1 VSDVKHPLHDQ
12 QGFPDGD
19 PADAYVATLERLT
32 GLLLDDG
39 PLETLLTQ
47 LLELT
52 SRAIS
57 SCTAVSVTV
66 VGDDGGYVTAASTS
80 DDALAADAAQY
91 ELGQGPC
98 VDSLRTGQQH
108 HFELTE
114 VERWPGFRDRA
125 LELGFGSVLSVPLMS
140 GGVAIGALN
149 IFAAESGLLAED
161 DVLLARRIA
170 APAAATLANARA
182 YRQATRLAGQLET
195 ALANRSVIE
204 RAKGVL
210 MVTQRCTE
218 EEAFGLMRTAS
229 QQRNIKVVNIAEQVL
244 RSAAG

>member
-1 VSDVKHPLHDQ
+1 VSDVTHPVSGHPGLPE
-12 QGFPDGD
+12 PDNSL
-19 PADAYVATLERLT
+19 AYVSTLEQLT

-39 PLETLLTQ
+39 PLELLLTQ

-57 SCTAVSVTV
+57 SSTAVSVTV

-80 DDALAADAAQY
+80 VDALAADEAQY
-91 ELGQGPC
+91 ELGLGPC
-98 VDSLRTGQQH
+98 VDSLRSGEVNH
-108 HFELTE
+108 VRLAE
-114 VERWPGFRDRA
+114 VEGWATFRERA
-125 LELGFGSVLSVPLMS
+125 LELGFGSVLSVPLLS
-140 GGVAIGALN
+140 GDVAIGALN
-149 IFAAESGLLAED
+149 IFAADTDLLPED

-182 YRQATRLAGQLET
+182 YRQATRLAGQLEV

-218 EEAFGLMRTAS
+218 DEAFGLLRAAS
-229 QQRNIKVVNIAEQVL
+229 QQRNIKVVDIAAQVVS
-244 RSAAG
+244 RAFN

>member
-1 VSDVKHPLHDQ
+1 MSDVKHPVSGHP
-12 QGFPDGD
+12 GIPGPDTSL
-19 PADAYVATLERLT
+19 AYVSTLEQLM
-32 GLLLDDG
+32 GLLLDEA

-57 SCTAVSVTV
+57 SSTAVSVTV
-66 VGDDGGYVTAASTS
+66 VGDDGDYVTAASTS
-80 DDALAADAAQY
+80 ADALAADAAQY

-98 VDSLRTGQQH
+98 VDSLRSGQVNH
-108 HFELTE
+108 VRLAE
-114 VERWPGFRDRA
+114 VEGWATFRERA
-125 LELGFGSVLSVPLMS
+125 LELGFGSVLSVPLLS
-140 GGVAIGALN
+140 GDVAIGALN
-149 IFAAESGLLAED
+149 IFAAETDLLPED

-182 YRQATRLAGQLET
+182 YRQATRLAGQLEV
-195 ALANRSVIE
+195 ALANRAVIE

-218 EEAFGLMRTAS
+218 DEAFGLLRAAS
-229 QQRNIKVVNIAEQVL
+229 QQRNIKVVDIAAQVL
-244 RSAAG
+244 SRAPS

>member
-1 VSDVKHPLHDQ
+1 MSDVKQPVNGNPQLPETDTSL
-12 QGFPDGD
+12 
-19 PADAYVATLERLT
+19 AYVSTLEQLT
-32 GLLLDDG
+32 GLLLDEA
-39 PLETLLTQ
+39 PLEALLTQ

-57 SCTAVSVTV
+57 SSVAVSVTV
-66 VGDDGGYVTAASTS
+66 VGDDGEYVTAASTS

-98 VDSLRTGQQH
+98 VDSLRSGQVNH
-108 HFELTE
+108 LRITE
-114 VERWPGFRDRA
+114 VERWATFRERA
-125 LELGFGSVLSVPLMS
+125 LQLGFGSVLSVPLLS
-140 GGVAIGALN
+140 GEVAIGALN
-149 IFAAESGLLAED
+149 IFAADSDLLTED

-182 YRQATRLAGQLET
+182 YRQATRLAGQLEI

-210 MVTQRCTE
+210 MATQKCSE
-218 EEAFGLMRTAS
+218 DEAFGLMRLAS
-229 QQRNIKVVNIAEQVL
+229 QQRNIKVVDIAGQIL
-244 RSAAG
+244 DRAID